1 MKIIE
6 QFLHLQFTSDP
17 HHCPNVKG
25 TSTVGLKRKGLH
37 LAEVHPVT
45 FKTTKSQ
52 KLKIKTSKICLNS
65 LANTPEKHM

>member
-17 HHCPNVKG
+17 HHCPNVKE

-37 LAEVHPVT
+37 LAEVHP
-45 FKTTKSQ
+45 SQ